1 MIKFCDKCYEL
12 AYTRVYYTGLPNAK
26 ICYSKNCCWSK
37 KKRITVHPRVL
48 YRPKSIK
55 QPEYKI

>member
-26 ICYSKNCCWSK
+26 ICYSKSCAVGKSRKNK
-37 KKRITVHPRVL
+37 PRVL

-55 QPEYKI
+55 QPEYRI